1 MVSSKSGSFL
11 KSALLSL
18 SFSLSLGLTGCNVD
32 ELRSQPTTAQH
43 PVVAASVVP
52 PRQQPVKESQAPVK
66 AVSSPKVQSL
76 EDADEA
82 DEGDQD
88 SEMEE
93 EDCLVQETASR
104 RFLPI
109 TSRPPGGRI
118 LPATENECGF
128 YNWSLQTF
136 LYVSQPDQDGT
147 PAFAG
152 FEAPEKVFGLKSA
165 ADHSVLTLN
174 GGFRQ
179 AGDLGAILVDQNHN
193 PIFFSIHINDVF
205 ANFIKKNGLNQLTSM
220 LQAPEAGGVS
230 ANLEFPPGAVELKAA
245 WKILAPG
252 EDASDYFTLQ
262 ARVPLLKNVGAQVV
276 DTGQTREATVA
287 LLSLHVVGVVQD
299 HPEFIWAT
307 FEHVDAEG
315 RRDIAPAASENPD
328 AAQPQQVDA
337 TQVAYPLYGHG
348 AGTANILPLQRFDE
362 ASQTFADATSVFRVF
377 PASSSEQSEE
387 DEEVL
392 TLNQQLSELFARSD
406 PMGRDPRRH
415 YRMVGAVWI
424 DQPGADSPAG
434 IFKAER
440 SFENSETD
448 KILAGED
455 RLSSMAMESFTQQT
469 SFNCL
474 SCHNTL
480 SKSLGNDRFLP
491 PRRVNVSNVLT
502 YYLRKSLETP
512 QD

>member
-1 MVSSKSGSFL
+1 MVSSQSGSFL
-11 KSALLSL
+11 KSTLLSL
-18 SFSLSLGLTGCNVD
+18 SLSMGLVLTSCNVN
-32 ELRSQPTTAQH
+32 ELRSQPTTARQ
-43 PVVAASVVP
+43 PAAADTRP
-52 PRQQPVKESQAPVK
+52 DAQTGIPSQAPVK

-82 DEGDQD
+82 NEADED
-88 SEMEE
+88 SETEE
-93 EDCLVQETASR
+93 EDCLVDETASR
-104 RFLPI
+104 HFLPI

-136 LYVSQPDQDGT
+136 LFVSQPDQDGT

-165 ADHSVLTLN
+165 ADDSVLTLN

-193 PIFFSIHINDVF
+193 PIFFSIHVNEVF
-205 ANFIKKNGLNQLTSM
+205 ADFIRKNGLNRLTSM

-230 ANLEFPPGAVELKAA
+230 ADLEFPPGAVELKAA

-262 ARVPLLKNVGAQVV
+262 AHVPLLRNAGTQVV
-276 DTGQTREATVA
+276 DTGLTRVATVA
-287 LLSLHVVGVVQD
+287 LISLHVVGVVQD

-315 RRDIAPAASENPD
+315 RRDIAPAASENPEAD
-328 AAQPQQVDA
+328 QPQQVDA
-337 TQVAYPLYGHG
+337 AQASYPLYGHG
-348 AGTANILPLQRFDE
+348 ADTANILPPLQRFDE
-362 ASQTFADATSVFRVF
+362 ASQTFADTTSVFRVF

-392 TLNQQLSELFARSD
+392 TLNQQLGELFTRSD

-480 SKSLGNDRFLP
+480 SKSLGNNRFLP

-502 YYLRKSLETP
+502 YYLRKTLETP